1 MLIHKGFPPV
11 KHSGPVGLQRAEVLG
26 KPGQAHCE
34 TAAFCRIV
42 LFYLINSKSLKTCL
56 GEITGGIGHLLPLV
70 PLKQFLVL
78 CLFFGLF
85 SFFFFENIA
94 PHAPYVKKVTGKR
107 HKPAWF
113 WRQERPRLDIYLC
126 CWRSEALCLLQCHG
140 PTAAPA
146 APRWEAFVEKV
157 FPLALSRLLVVPSA
171 CWSKKRVRQGS
182 RCQAFRAA
190 AYFSAWGRGQVFATL
205 ECKM

>member
-1 MLIHKGFPPV
+1 MLGGDHRRDRPSTSTCAF
-11 KHSGPVGLQRAEVLG
+11 
-26 KPGQAHCE
+26 E
-34 TAAFCRIV
+34 TIP
-42 LFYLINSKSLKTCL
+42 CL
-56 GEITGGIGHLLPLV
+56 V
-70 PLKQFLVL
+70 S
-78 CLFFGLF
+78 FFWSF
-85 SFFFFENIA
+85 FFFFFFFENIA

-126 CWRSEALCLLQCHG
+126 CWQSEALCLLQCHG